1 MNLDANVQKIISLIL
16 VRWKLIVVFA
26 IIGAMLSCFYTANFT
41 TLTYSSSVEFLT
53 YSDDTRQEFGDSTSV
68 AQTVSN
74 TSKMNYAIKMLDTY
88 IELFKTNEFNQ
99 KVADDINKKYS
110 TSYTASQVRN
120 AVTVQGVENTAMFKV
135 TVNTAD
141 ADMSYRIAKQ
151 IETSIPEK
159 MAVTNSGLVKASV
172 EDPAVKAT
180 TSDSLQYFK
189 KGTIGFIIGAIIA
202 VVYIILRDLLDV
214 HIKGTDGLAE
224 RYGIPV
230 LGSIPEFEFVPA
242 SAIAKDTKEKG
253 E

>member
-110 TSYTASQVRN
+110 TSYTASQVRS

-242 SAIAKDTKEKG
+242 TAIAKDTKEKG